1 LILCTGFRLNP
12 ESRSALLEG
21 NGAQLGL
28 QRANRK
34 RKRPKFFD
42 EDASSTRSESPPTAA
57 AGAAKGADRP
67 WQLSKEAEIRL
78 SVFRPPEAVSCGP
91 EVVDQRPIGWRSNSA
106 FLQPIVKGLT
116 TNTVMRWTAEDVA
129 ALVTSLPSLDPSVA
143 QKLVEQEV
151 DGESFLLLT
160 QGDIMNGL
168 GVKLGQALK
177 LINTIHL
184 IKSNA

>member
-1 LILCTGFRLNP
+1 
-12 ESRSALLEG
+12 
-21 NGAQLGL
+21 
-28 QRANRK
+28 
-34 RKRPKFFD
+34 
-42 EDASSTRSESPPTAA
+42 
-57 AGAAKGADRP
+57 
-67 WQLSKEAEIRL
+67 
-78 SVFRPPEAVSCGP
+78 
-91 EVVDQRPIGWRSNSA
+91 
-106 FLQPIVKGLT
+106 
-116 TNTVMRWTAEDVA
+116 MRWTAEDVA